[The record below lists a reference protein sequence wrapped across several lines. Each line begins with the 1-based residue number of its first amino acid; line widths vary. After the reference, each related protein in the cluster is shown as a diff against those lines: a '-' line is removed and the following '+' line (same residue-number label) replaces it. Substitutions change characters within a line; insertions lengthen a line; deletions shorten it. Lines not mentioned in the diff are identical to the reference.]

1 MSGIDSIIEMINA
14 KTAEK
19 EKEILNEAETHKEQ
33 KMSEAK
39 KKAKE
44 IADAITAKAEIEV
57 SAEMGRYEASAK
69 LKSKYQLLEAKET
82 LIEEIITSVKKEL
95 EEIAGK
101 KAYGKT
107 LERLAVDAATPLE
120 ETNLEMVFPKGHE
133 SHITLKTVEDLVS
146 KSTGKKTKISI
157 SKETIRAAGGVI
169 VRTTD
174 NARWVN
180 NTFEAR
186 FERLESDIRD
196 KISEIL
202 FSSDKKEK

>member
-1 MSGIDSIIEMINA
+1 MSGIESIIEMINT

-19 EKEILNEAETHKEQ
+19 EKEILDEAEKHKEQ

-39 KKAKE
+39 QKAKE
-44 IADAITAKAEIEV
+44 ISDAITAKAEIE
-57 SAEMGRYEASAK
+57 SEAEIGRYEASAK

-95 EEIAGK
+95 EEMAGK
-101 KAYGKT
+101 KVYAKT
-107 LERLAVDAATPLE
+107 LERLAVDAAIPLE
-120 ETNLEMVFPKGHE
+120 ETDLEMVLPKGHD
-133 SHITLKTVEDLVS
+133 SHITLKAVEDLVS
-146 KSTGKKTKISI
+146 KNTGKKTKISI

-169 VRTTD
+169 VRTAD
-174 NARWVN
+174 NTRWVD

-196 KISEIL
+196 KISETL

>member
-1 MSGIDSIIEMINA
+1 MINA

-19 EKEILNEAETHKEQ
+19 EKEILTEAEKHKEQ
-33 KMSEAK
+33 KMSQAK
-39 KKAKE
+39 QKAKE
-44 IADAITAKAEIEV
+44 IADAITAKAEIE
-57 SAEMGRYEASAK
+57 SAAEIGRYEASAK

-82 LIEEIITSVKKEL
+82 LIDEIITSAKKEL
-95 EEIAGK
+95 EGMAGK

-107 LERLAVDAATPLE
+107 LERLAVDAATPLD
-120 ETNLEMVFPKGHE
+120 ETNLVMVLPKGHD
-133 SHITLKTVEDLVS
+133 SHITLNTVEALVS
-146 KSTGKKTKISI
+146 KNTGKKTKISI

-174 NARWVN
+174 NTRWVD